1 MKTAAIT
8 ALTATV
14 FLMKALAGCTVA
26 PAQVTSSSMPAPTP
40 STAPS
45 QRPADPPLR
54 DSSAGAAA
62 ESGVPLAQQND
73 IKPPL
78 QDEYHPGTGR
88 LVGGSRDATR
98 PEADSGGDI
107 TLNFENADI
116 REVIKT
122 ILGDLL
128 AKNYAVDPRVQ
139 GQITLQ
145 TSRALGRDGL
155 IPLLEMLL
163 EMHGAVLVEAD
174 GLYQIVPNSSALQG
188 LKEAR
193 VGDTDGSGYQLV
205 VVPLRY
211 ASAAELQ
218 KLLKPLASKEGVLQI
233 DKDRNVLLLSGGERE
248 LKRLLD
254 TIRIFD
260 VDWMAGMSVGLFT
273 LKYADA
279 KTMAGE
285 LDAILGQDSGSDS
298 SLVRL
303 ITIERLNGLLVITPQ
318 PDYLHTVKQ
327 WIDRLDRTGE
337 GAGRN
342 LYVYPVQNSKAE
354 HLASLLGNL
363 FNQGPQPLATPP
375 PQLAPGLDAVQ
386 IESDAG
392 MVTART
398 ETAAEDPMTI
408 TDAAIDPAETG
419 GVRILA
425 DQQKNALV
433 ILATP
438 AEHDSI
444 LAALRKLDTVPLQVL
459 VEATIVEV
467 QLTGDLSYGVEWFFK
482 NNRALDNKTG
492 AGLLDLGRAGIGPVV
507 PGFSYSLVTE
517 AGDIRAVLNIL
528 ESESKVDII
537 SSPSL
542 LVLDNQPA
550 QIRVGDQVPVRTSES
565 TSLSTSGDSP
575 IVTST
580 IEFRDTGVMLNV
592 VPRVNTGGLVI
603 MDINEEVS
611 TVSRTTTSGIDSPTI
626 NQRTISTTVWV
637 QSGQTIVLG
646 GLIRNDKSLQ
656 KSGIPTLHK
665 LPLVGPLFGQ
675 TETTS
680 DRTELLVMLTPR
692 VVSNDGDAMAI
703 TQEYRD
709 KIRHISWPAATNAEP
724 GQIGR

>member
-1 MKTAAIT
+1 MITAALSALFITGLVAGALTGCTAVPAQSGTSQPAAAAIT
-8 ALTATV
+8 TT
-14 FLMKALAGCTVA
+14 
-26 PAQVTSSSMPAPTP
+26 PAPLSAYP
-40 STAPS
+40 HAVDA
-45 QRPADPPLR
+45 RPGP
-54 DSSAGAAA
+54 AA
-62 ESGVPLAQQND
+62 EPPVRLDPRNNVAA
-73 IKPPL
+73 PL
-78 QDEYHPGTGR
+78 QDEFRPGTGQ
-88 LVGGSRDATR
+88 LIGSPGDGTR
-98 PEADSGGDI
+98 TAKDDNGDI
-107 TLNFENADI
+107 TLDFENADI
-116 REVIKT
+116 REVVKT

-128 AKNYAVDPRVQ
+128 KKNYAVDPRVQ
-139 GQITLQ
+139 GQITLH
-145 TSRALGRDGL
+145 TSRALGKDGL

-163 EMHGAVLVEAD
+163 EMHGAVLVAAD
-174 GLYQIVPNSSALQG
+174 GLYQIMPGAAALQG
-188 LKEAR
+188 LQETR
-193 VGDTDGSGYQLV
+193 VGTTDGAGYQLV
-205 VVPLRY
+205 VVPLQY

-218 KLLKPLASKEGVLQI
+218 KILKPLASKDGVLQI

-260 VDWMAGMSVGLFT
+260 VDWMSGMSIGLFS

-279 KTMAGE
+279 RTMAGE
-285 LDAILGQDSGSDS
+285 LDAILGQDGNGEGSM
-298 SLVRL
+298 VRL
-303 ITIERLNGLLVITPQ
+303 ITIERLNGLLAITPQ

-327 WIDRLDRTGE
+327 WIDRLDRIGE

-354 HLASLLGNL
+354 HLASLLGNI
-363 FNQGPQPLATPP
+363 FTQTAHTQTDTP
-375 PQLAPGLDAVQ
+375 PQLAPGLDAVTL
-386 IESDAG
+386 ESDAN
-392 MVTART
+392 VDITHTAT
-398 ETAAEDPMTI
+398 TPSPSMALMDAG
-408 TDAAIDPAETG
+408 TDSAGSD

-425 DQQKNALV
+425 DQQRNALV
-433 ILATP
+433 ILATA
-438 AEHDSI
+438 AEYDGI
-444 LAALRKLDTVPLQVL
+444 MAALRKLDTVPLQVL

-482 NNRALDNKTG
+482 NNRALDNKDG
-492 AGLLDLGRAGIGPVV
+492 VGLLDLGRAGLAPVV
-507 PGFSYSLVTE
+507 PGFSYSLITE
-517 AGDIRAVLNIL
+517 GGDVRAVLNML
-528 ESESKVDII
+528 ESESTVDII

-565 TSLSTSGDSP
+565 TSLSTSGESP

-592 VPRVNTGGLVI
+592 VPRVNAGGLVI
-603 MDINEEVS
+603 MEIDEEVS

-665 LPLVGPLFGQ
+665 MPLVGPLFGR
-675 TETTS
+675 TDNTS
-680 DRTELLVMLTPR
+680 ERTELLVMLTPR
-692 VVSNDGDAMAI
+692 VVSNDGDASAI

-709 KIRHISWPAATNAEP
+709 KVKHIAWPAGAD
-724 GQIGR
+724 